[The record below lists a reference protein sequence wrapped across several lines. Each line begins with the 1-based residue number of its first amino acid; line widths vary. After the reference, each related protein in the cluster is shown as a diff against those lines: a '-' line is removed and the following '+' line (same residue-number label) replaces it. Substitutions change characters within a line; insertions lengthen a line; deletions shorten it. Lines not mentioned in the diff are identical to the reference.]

1 MLSCYNANKPMEV
14 KPEPVAEK
22 KEETPKPESQASDT
36 VVNVVAPPS
45 IEASVKDQS
54 PAIPPPVAQPV
65 QDVQDKPEPTEKQLP
80 QATEKPK
87 KPPKPVTF
95 KKETNGVMAAIVATV
110 VIVLGLAV
118 LAVYAYIKTK

>member
-22 KEETPKPESQASDT
+22 KEETPKPEGQASGT

-45 IEASVKDQS
+45 TDTPGKDQP
-54 PAIPPPVAQPV
+54 PAVPPPVV
-65 QDVQDKPEPTEKQLP
+65 QSVPDAQDKPEPTEKQLP
-80 QATEKPK
+80 KTPEKPK
-87 KPPKPVTF
+87 KPSKPVAF
-95 KKETNGVMAAIVATV
+95 KRETNGVTAAIVATV